1 VDDVNVLAVLVA
13 AAVAVLLSGAYYAAF
28 GTRLARYSPAYAED
42 TRPAAW
48 TFLIEGL
55 RNLVVAAT
63 VTGLV
68 HGLDIDSIVAAVVLA
83 LVLWVAFPVVL
94 LLGSVFHERVP
105 SALAAIHA
113 GDWLL
118 KLAAITLIVTLWR

>member
-1 VDDVNVLAVLVA
+1 MDDVNVLAVLVA

-28 GTRLARYSPAYAED
+28 GTRLARYSPTYAED
-42 TRPAAW
+42 TRPAW

-118 KLAAITLIVTLWR
+118 KLAAITLIVTVWR